1 MICAKNDQPSYM
13 QVTNQTQLSQDHGP
27 LPSSAFVD
35 NNRPTARPTV
45 LTTSTKEG
53 QAAAAKKRKNAVKK
67 KADASAPK
75 KPGKKKKST
84 D

>member
-13 QVTNQTQLSQDHGP
+13 QLTNQTQLSQDHGP

-53 QAAAAKKRKNAVKK
+53 RAAAAKKR
-67 KADASAPK
+67 
-75 KPGKKKKST
+75 
-84 D
+84 

>member
-13 QVTNQTQLSQDHGP
+13 QLTNQTQLSQDHEP

-67 KADASAPK
+67 ADAFAPK
-75 KPGKKKKST
+75 KPGKKKKYA